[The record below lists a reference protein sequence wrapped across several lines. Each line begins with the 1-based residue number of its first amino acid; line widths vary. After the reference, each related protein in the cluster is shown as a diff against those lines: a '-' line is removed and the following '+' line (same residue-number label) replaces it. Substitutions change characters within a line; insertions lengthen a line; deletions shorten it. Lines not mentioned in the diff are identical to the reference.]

1 MENIENI
8 DMQKFNRNWVFFT
21 IIITVIIILSIWGYF
36 SQKNQNLI
44 FENRINKELLIPYS
58 KLISEQNYK
67 VAYQNFTS
75 TNYKKKYS
83 LAKFLEVQDSNYAR
97 YGKVKSFKLVS
108 GVFIKELN
116 SEKQNIFKF
125 TVLYEALNTKKNII
139 LEIII
144 EDDKIKLNNSYDS
157 FLTISNITPAI
168 Y

>member
-1 MENIENI
+1 ML
-8 DMQKFNRNWVFFT
+8 KYNRNWLFFS
-21 IIITVIIILSIWGYF
+21 IIISVILILSIWGYL
-36 SQKNQNLI
+36 SQKNQNQI
-44 FENRINKELLIPYS
+44 FQNRINEELLIPYS

-67 VAYQNFTS
+67 LAYQNFTS
-75 TNYKKKYS
+75 SNYKRKYS
-83 LAKFLEVQDSNYAR
+83 LAKYLEAQDSNYVK
-97 YGKVKSFKLVS
+97 YGKVNFFKLVS

-125 TVLYEALNTKKNII
+125 TVLYETIKTKKNII

-144 EDDKIKLNNSYDS
+144 EDNKIKLNNSYDS